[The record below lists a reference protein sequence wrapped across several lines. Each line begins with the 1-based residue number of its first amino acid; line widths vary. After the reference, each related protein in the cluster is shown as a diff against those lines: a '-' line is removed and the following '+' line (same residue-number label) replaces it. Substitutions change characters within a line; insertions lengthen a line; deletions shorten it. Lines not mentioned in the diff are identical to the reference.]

1 MRLGA
6 VCHGRA
12 RQSSGTGSCWDCR
25 RVLWV
30 PGPRGQYSGK
40 IRFTEKLG
48 VQDEGGRHVAKRS
61 SDPRVAYTGVK
72 LQVRDL
78 VKLWVL
84 LTPLPTWGW
93 YPGKIRFVTPQEVNV
108 HRIRIVNRRPVPG
121 VPSSGTPRDSLTNFR
136 AETVWGL

>member
-48 VQDEGGRHVAKRS
+48 VKDEGGRHVAKRS

-78 VKLWVL
+78 VQIVGIVDPFAHVGLV
-84 LTPLPTWGW
+84 PRENSFCHA
-93 YPGKIRFVTPQEVNV
+93 PGGKCAQ
-108 HRIRIVNRRPVPG
+108 
-121 VPSSGTPRDSLTNFR
+121 D
-136 AETVWGL
+136 